1 MMFKKPKFMII
12 LVAILLS
19 FIAFF
24 ANRNVSEAQSARFF
38 LKWTVD
44 CDKGEQVLIK
54 PRYDLA
60 FKWVDPYLG
69 KVETIVPLAMSCK
82 TSTGEVNKIC
92 KGYYLTRASQI
103 DPMNKTHVACYAVP

>member
-1 MMFKKPKFMII
+1 MINKHRFALG
-12 LVAILLS
+12 LVAVLLS
-19 FIAFF
+19 LIAFF
-24 ANRNVSEAQSARFF
+24 GNKYVSEAQSARFF

-44 CDKGEQVLIK
+44 CEKGEQVLIK

-60 FKWVDPYLG
+60 FKWADPYLG

-82 TSTGEVNKIC
+82 TSISEVNKIC